1 MPTGIPRNLLRT
13 YNLSRLNKEMNC
25 RFQTDFYRVD
35 LSAIQIVAGTKSR
48 NAASKTKT
56 TDSAIILLDQRPF
69 PPKET

>member
-1 MPTGIPRNLLRT
+1 MPTGIPRNLLWT
-13 YNLSRLNKEMNC
+13 HNLSRLNKEMNC

-56 TDSAIILLDQRPF
+56 TDSAIILLVQRYF